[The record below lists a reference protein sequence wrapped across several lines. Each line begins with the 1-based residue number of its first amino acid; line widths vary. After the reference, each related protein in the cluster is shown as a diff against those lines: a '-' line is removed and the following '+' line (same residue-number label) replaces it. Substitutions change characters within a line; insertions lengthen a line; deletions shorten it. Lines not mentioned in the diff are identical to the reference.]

1 MKMTLQTYQLQTRQ
15 KATVAM
21 HWARDDTGQ
30 SSIKAETRVGK
41 LAFCVF
47 LQKTVFQEVQQSQ
60 AHLR

>member
-15 KATVAM
+15 KATDAI
-21 HWARDDTGQ
+21 HWARDTGQ

-60 AHLR
+60 AQLR